1 MESISNVCGLVGVLV
16 VLVAYV
22 LLQFQYLH
30 QTSSRFYAANLVGSV
45 LILFSL
51 YYHWNM
57 PSVVIELAWLV
68 ISLVGLYRCRRQ
80 AYRQQ

>member
-45 LILFSL
+45 
-51 YYHWNM
+51 
-57 PSVVIELAWLV
+57 VIELAWLV